1 MIPLTIPALTKDM
14 EEAAIY
20 SLNNDMLVGGESVH
34 KFEDEFARYIG
45 TDYAVAV
52 NSGSS
57 ALLLTFYSLGIKPGE
72 KAVAPSA
79 TFVATIN
86 GSSVLGGIPIF
97 CEIGDDYLISLKS
110 LEQVIKTNNDVKYVV
125 PVHLYGHPCDMDA
138 IKHLVQNKGMA
149 IVEDAAQAHGAKCK
163 GKRVGSIG
171 EAAIFSF
178 YPTKNMTVCG
188 DGGMIT
194 TNSKKIYES
203 VMKMRDVGRL
213 TKYTHDKIG
222 YTMRLNSVNAAIG
235 IVQLKYLDDWNQK
248 RRSLAKRYHDKL
260 KGISELVLP
269 PESNSSN
276 ESVYHMYVIKTG
288 KRDALGAWLSMNGI
302 STGVHYPIP
311 VHRQPAYQEYQNSVE
326 LSFTDQW
333 SSTVL
338 SIPIYPGLDYR
349 DQEYVISMIEQFY
362 YEKLYESEK
371 IKEAQ
376 QEWSK
381 KLA

>member
-138 IKHLVQNKGMA
+138 IKHLVQNKGIA

>member
-1 MIPLTIPALTKDM
+1 LIPLTIPALTKDM

>member
-1 MIPLTIPALTKDM
+1 LIPLTTPALTKDM

-20 SLNNDMLVGGESVH
+20 SLNNDMLVGGESVR

-57 ALLLTFYSLGIKPGE
+57 ALLLTFYSLGIKPRE
-72 KAVAPSA
+72 KVVAPSA

-110 LEQVIKTNNDVKYVV
+110 LEQAIRVNNDVKYVV
-125 PVHLYGHPCDMDA
+125 PVHLYGHPCDIDA
-138 IKHLVQNKGMA
+138 MKHLVQNKGIA

-194 TNSKKIYES
+194 TNDKKIYES

-235 IVQLKYLDDWNQK
+235 KVQLKYLDEWNQK

-260 KGISELVLP
+260 KGIRDLVLP

-276 ESVYHMYVIKTG
+276 ESVYHMYVIKTE
-288 KRDALGAWLSMNGI
+288 KRDALGAWLSMNEI

-333 SSTVL
+333 SNTVL

-362 YEKLYESEK
+362 HEKLYESEK

>member
-138 IKHLVQNKGMA
+138 IKHLVQNRGIA

>member
-20 SLNNDMLVGGESVH
+20 SLNNDKLVGGESVH

-57 ALLLTFYSLGIKPGE
+57 ALLLTFYSLGIKPSE
-72 KAVAPSA
+72 KVVAPSA

-86 GSSVLGGIPIF
+86 GSSALGGIPVF
-97 CEIGDDYLISLKS
+97 CDIGDDYLISLKS
-110 LEQVIKTNNDVKYVV
+110 LEQAIKSNNDIKYVV

-138 IKHLVQNKGMA
+138 IKHLVQNKGIA
-149 IVEDAAQAHGAKCK
+149 IVEDAAQAHGAKCT

-194 TNSKKIYES
+194 TNDKKIHES

-235 IVQLKYLDDWNQK
+235 KVQLRYLDEWNQ
-248 RRSLAKRYHDKL
+248 RRRLLAKRYHDKL
-260 KGISELVLP
+260 KGIRDLILP
-269 PESNSSN
+269 PESNRNS
-276 ESVYHMYVIKTG
+276 EAVYHMYVIKTK
-288 KRDALGAWLSMNGI
+288 KRNALGAWLSMNEI

-311 VHRQPAYQEYQNSVE
+311 VHRQPAYEEFHNKVD
-326 LSFTDQW
+326 LSFTDEW
-333 SSTVL
+333 SNTVL
-338 SIPIYPGLDYR
+338 SIPMFPRLDNK
-349 DQEYVISMIEQFY
+349 DQDYVISKIQQFY
-362 YEKLYESEK
+362 HERLYETEK
-371 IKEAQ
+371 VKNKQPA
-376 QEWSK
+376 WSA
-381 KLA
+381 KLI